1 VNAERGRL
9 MPHRWAECML
19 ITTHPSAV
27 LRAPDEDTQT
37 HEYARLVSDLREI
50 PRWL

>member
-9 MPHRWAECML
+9 MPHRWAESML
-19 ITTHPSAV
+19 ITAHPSAV
-27 LRAPDEDTQT
+27 LRAPDENTQT